1 MQKFLLSLML
11 ISALVANFDDRKGE
25 DFETSIGTVHRS
37 STKLFLTEP
46 DGMTVY
52 KMKKSNPIMFKA
64 GSTIGGI
71 VLKKRLLIS
80 HAMTREELVMALA
93 DYIENPLQNP

>member
-1 MQKFLLSLML
+1 
-11 ISALVANFDDRKGE
+11 
-25 DFETSIGTVHRS
+25 
-37 STKLFLTEP
+37 
-46 DGMTVY
+46 
-52 KMKKSNPIMFKA
+52 MFKA

-93 DYIENPLQNP
+93 DYIE

>member
-1 MQKFLLSLML
+1 MIEKGKILRLLLEQC
-11 ISALVANFDDRKGE
+11 IVQ
-25 DFETSIGTVHRS
+25 VQ
-37 STKLFLTEP
+37 KLFLTEP

-80 HAMTREELVMALA
+80 HAMTREELVIALA
-93 DYIENPLQNP
+93 DYIE

>member
-1 MQKFLLSLML
+1 MIEKGKILRLLLEQC
-11 ISALVANFDDRKGE
+11 IVQ
-25 DFETSIGTVHRS
+25 VQ
-37 STKLFLTEP
+37 KLFLTEP

-93 DYIENPLQNP
+93 DYIE